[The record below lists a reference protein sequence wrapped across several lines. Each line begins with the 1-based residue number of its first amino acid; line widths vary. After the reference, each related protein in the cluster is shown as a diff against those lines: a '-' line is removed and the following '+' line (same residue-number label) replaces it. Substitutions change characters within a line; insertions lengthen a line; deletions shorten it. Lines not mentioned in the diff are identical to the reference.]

1 MPIDDISR
9 KLFADAF
16 QSEEAGEY
24 GEAAELYAL
33 CAFAGLLESTF
44 QPGRTMRLAFAH
56 TLEAISADIRGGNQ
70 SRAENLFT
78 TLSPLYEPMLENADD
93 PILNGLLHEC
103 MGDAH
108 LMLKSDD
115 AVQRYQDAKRLYE
128 TQAEPGRNWAFEEEF
143 DYAYWAFE
151 SFAESE
157 GYAIHEL
164 EVWEFVERLEFKLVM
179 AEDVLST

>member
-9 KLFADAF
+9 DLFADAF
-16 QSEEAGEY
+16 QLEEAGEY

-33 CAFAGLLESTF
+33 RAFAGLLESTF

-56 TLEAISADIRGGNQ
+56 TLEAISADVRGGNQ

-78 TLSPLYEPMLENADD
+78 TLSPWYEPMIGDADD
-93 PILNGLLHEC
+93 PILEGLLHEW

-108 LMLKSDD
+108 LMLESDD

-151 SFAESE
+151 SFAESK
-157 GYAIHEL
+157 GYAMPEDGKL
-164 EVWEFVERLEFKLVM
+164 DFLGRVEFKIALV
-179 AEDVLST
+179 EDVLPT